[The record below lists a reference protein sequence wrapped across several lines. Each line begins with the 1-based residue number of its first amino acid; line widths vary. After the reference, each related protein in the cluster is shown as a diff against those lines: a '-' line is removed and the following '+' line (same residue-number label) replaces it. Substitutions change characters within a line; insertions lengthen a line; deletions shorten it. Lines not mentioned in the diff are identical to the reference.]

1 MGRPHR
7 NTQLTVRK
15 ECHWNLTAHRQSPPK
30 LVIFDCDGVLVDS
43 PPLINR
49 ALVRVLAS
57 YGLRLSPDEVRRNLK
72 VLQSADMRDVV
83 AARWGVSLPEDFGEV
98 MEDAEWTEVE
108 QSLRPVDREESAVSS
123 VVASGIAT
131 CVASNGPPEGIEHR
145 LKLTGLFT
153 RFEGRLFSSY
163 TVPRPKPFP
172 DVFLHAASTMGYPP
186 SECAVI
192 EDSDPGIQ
200 AALAAGMRVLAYAA
214 GSDTTFAES
223 AGVETFTDM
232 TSLPVLLGL

>member
-1 MGRPHR
+1 MPLEPNRA
-7 NTQLTVRK
+7 TSV
-15 ECHWNLTAHRQSPPK
+15 PPK

-108 QSLRPVDREESAVSS
+108 QSLRPVDGEESAVSS

>member
-1 MGRPHR
+1 MPLEPNRAPS
-7 NTQLTVRK
+7 V
-15 ECHWNLTAHRQSPPK
+15 PPK

-49 ALVRVLAS
+49 AMVRVLAS
-57 YGLRLSPDEVRRNLK
+57 YGLQLSPDEVLRNLK
-72 VLQSADMRDVV
+72 GLLNADIRKVV
-83 AARWGVSLPEDFGEV
+83 ASRWGMSLPEDFMDV
-98 MEDAEWTEVE
+98 MEDVEWAEMEKG
-108 QSLRPVDREESAVSS
+108 LRPIDGAEYAVRS

-214 GSDTTFAES
+214 GFDTTFAES

>member
-1 MGRPHR
+1 MEAMREPTG
-7 NTQLTVRK
+7 
-15 ECHWNLTAHRQSPPK
+15 PPK
-30 LVIFDCDGVLVDS
+30 LVIFDNDGVLVDS

-72 VLQSADMRDVV
+72 GLQSADMRDAV
-83 AARWGVSLPEDFGEV
+83 AARWGVSLPVDFGEV
-98 MEDAEWTEVE
+98 MEDAEWAEVE
-108 QSLRPVDREESAVSS
+108 QSLRPVDGAESAVGA

-131 CVASNGPPEGIEHR
+131 CVASNGSPEEIEHR
-145 LKLTGLFT
+145 LKLTGLFKW
-153 RFEGRLFSSY
+153 FEGRLFSSY
-163 TVPRPKPFP
+163 TVPRAKPHP
-172 DVFLHAASTMGYPP
+172 DVFLHAASTLGYPP

-214 GSDTTFAES
+214 ASDTTFAES

-232 TSLPVLLGL
+232 TSLPALLGL